1 MKQAS
6 PLVGSN
12 EAAADEV
19 VLLSEQGEPIGATAR
34 IPIHGPDTPLHLAFS
49 SHLFNSRGQVLI
61 SRRAVSKVTWAGVW
75 TNSCCGHP
83 RPGEAIEDAVRRRV
97 REELGLTVLSL
108 APGIPDFRYRAVDAS
123 GVVENEI
130 CPVFVARVA
139 DGDPVPDPDE
149 VAEWEWVDWAD
160 LVAAIRAVPRAFSP
174 WSVRQVPA
182 LDAVVREMLTHGPD
196 ALPADPGV
204 PLPPAARP
212 DPHPGAASEERE
224 AAPAAVPASPVE
236 SHPAATTVRAVDE
249 LLTVEL
255 DQLAAEWQTHAGGI
269 GVDVLPADLPEW
281 LRSLL
286 VGRGKRFRVMM
297 AHWGFVAAGGGD
309 EAARAAMIRAAG
321 ALEALHLF
329 ALVHDDVMDEADSR
343 RGQASA
349 HRQAEA
355 WHRQAGGLGDS
366 ETFGRN
372 LAILLGDLAYWLAD
386 RVAASLVP
394 PLSATW
400 RTLNVELL
408 VGQRGDLTGAA
419 AARSDRDH
427 ASLVARLKSGRYT
440 VQRPLLLGAQA
451 AGGSIGAVDA
461 LWRYGGHVGQAFAL
475 RDEYLGVWGK
485 PEETGKPAGN
495 DLLEA
500 KPTVLLSIAR
510 ERLAGAD
517 ADVLGRVGSPGFDAD
532 DVTRLAAAMRTA
544 GVDAELERLIGV
556 EHDQAVAVLEDPAL
570 DPAGIDG
577 LKHAAG
583 AVAWRTA

>member
-1 MKQAS
+1 MVS
-6 PLVGSN
+6 SN
-12 EAAADEV
+12 EAEADEV
-19 VLLSEQGEPIGATAR
+19 VLLNEQGEPIGATAR

-61 SRRAVSKVTWAGVW
+61 SRRAISKVTWAGVW

-83 RPGEAIEDAVRRRV
+83 KPGEAIEDAVRRRV
-97 REELGLTVLSL
+97 REELGLTVLDI

-139 DGDPVPDPDE
+139 DGDPVPAPDE
-149 VAEWEWVDWAD
+149 VAEWEWVEWAD
-160 LVAAIRAVPRAFSP
+160 LVAAIQAVPRAFSP

-182 LDAVVREMLTHGPD
+182 LDAAVREMLTRGPD
-196 ALPADPGV
+196 ALPADQGV
-204 PLPPAARP
+204 PLPPAA
-212 DPHPGAASEERE
+212 HPSQDSLPRTPTPETT
-224 AAPAAVPASPVE
+224 
-236 SHPAATTVRAVDE
+236 PAATVVAVDE
-249 LLTVEL
+249 LLTEEL
-255 DQLAAEWQTHAGGI
+255 DLLAKEWHAHAGGI
-269 GVDVLPADLPEW
+269 GVDVLPNDLPEW

-286 VGRGKRFRVMM
+286 VGRGKRFRVLM
-297 AHWGFVAAGGGD
+297 AHWGFVAAGGGPPV
-309 EAARAAMIRAAG
+309 ARAAMIRAAG

-343 RGQASA
+343 RGQPSA

-355 WHRQAGGLGDS
+355 WHRQASGIGDP

-386 RVAASLVP
+386 RVAAPLVP
-394 PLSATW
+394 PLADTW

-451 AGGSIGAVDA
+451 AGGSGAATDA

-485 PEETGKPAGN
+485 PDETGKPAGN

-517 ADVLGRVGSPGFDAD
+517 AELLTRLGSPGFGAE
-532 DVTRLAAAMRTA
+532 DVARLAAAMRAA
-544 GVDAELERLIGV
+544 GVDAELERLIAV
-556 EHDQAVAVLEDPAL
+556 EHDQAVAVLDDPAL
-570 DPAGIDG
+570 DLAGIDG
-577 LKHAAG
+577 LRHAAG
-583 AVAWRTA
+583 AVAWRTT

>member
-1 MKQAS
+1 MVS
-6 PLVGSN
+6 SN
-12 EAAADEV
+12 EAERDEV
-19 VLLSEQGEPIGATAR
+19 VLLSEQGEPIGATPR

-83 RPGEAIEDAVRRRV
+83 KPGEAIEDAVRRRV
-97 REELGLTVLSL
+97 REELGLTVLSV

-123 GVVENEI
+123 GIVENEI

-149 VAEWEWVDWAD
+149 VAEWEWVEWAD

-182 LDAVVREMLTHGPD
+182 LDAAVQEMLTRGPE

-204 PLPPAARP
+204 RLPPAAHP
-212 DPHPGAASEERE
+212 DGSAPARAASTSVGTEPAAGSAQASRGTHDP
-224 AAPAAVPASPVE
+224 APAA
-236 SHPAATTVRAVDE
+236 VRAVDE

-286 VGRGKRFRVMM
+286 VGRGKRFRVLM
-297 AHWGFVAAGGGD
+297 AHWGFVAAGSGD
-309 EAARAAMIRAAG
+309 GAARASMIRAAG

-329 ALVHDDVMDEADSR
+329 ALIHDDVMDEADSR

-355 WHRQAGGLGDS
+355 WHRQAGGIGDP

-386 RVAASLVP
+386 RVAAPLVP
-394 PLSATW
+394 PLADTW

-451 AGGSIGAVDA
+451 AGGTTELTDA

-517 ADVLGRVGSPGFDAD
+517 AELLTRLGSAGFGAEDVAQ
-532 DVTRLAAAMRTA
+532 LAAAMRTA
-544 GVDAELERLIGV
+544 GVDAELERLIAV
-556 EHDQAVAVLEDPAL
+556 EHDQAVAVLDDPAL
-570 DPAGIDG
+570 DPAGIAG
-577 LKHAAG
+577 LRHAAG
-583 AVAWRTA
+583 AVAWRTT

>member
-1 MKQAS
+1 MGSANQA
-6 PLVGSN
+6 
-12 EAAADEV
+12 EADEV

-61 SRRAVSKVTWAGVW
+61 SRRAVSKVTWPGVW

-97 REELGLTVLSL
+97 REELGLTVLSI

-139 DGDPVPDPDE
+139 DGDPVPAPDE
-149 VAEWEWVDWAD
+149 VAEWEWVEWTD
-160 LVAAIRAVPRAFSP
+160 LVAAIEAVPRAFSP

-182 LDAVVREMLTHGPD
+182 LDPAVREMLTRGPD

-212 DPHPGAASEERE
+212 SHDSLPRTPTPVAT
-224 AAPAAVPASPVE
+224 PAS
-236 SHPAATTVRAVDE
+236 TVLAVDE
-249 LLTVEL
+249 LLTREL
-255 DQLAAEWQTHAGGI
+255 DLLADEWHSHAGGI
-269 GVDVLPADLPEW
+269 GVDVLPNDLPEW

-286 VGRGKRFRVMM
+286 VGRGKRFRVLM
-297 AHWGFVAAGGGD
+297 AHWGFVAAGGGAV
-309 EAARAAMIRAAG
+309 AARAAMIRAAA

-355 WHRQAGGLGDS
+355 WHRQARGIGDP

-386 RVAASLVP
+386 RVAAPLVP
-394 PLSATW
+394 PLADTW

-451 AGGSIGAVDA
+451 AGGSAEVTEA

-517 ADVLGRVGSPGFDAD
+517 AEVLQRLGSPGFGTD
-532 DVTRLAAAMRTA
+532 DVTQLAAAMRAA
-544 GVDAELERLIGV
+544 GVDAELERLIAV
-556 EHDQAVAVLEDPAL
+556 EHDQAVAVLDDPAL

-577 LKHAAG
+577 LRHAAG
-583 AVAWRTA
+583 AVAWRTT